1 MLSRLHR
8 RTEALDAACLR
19 ALGHPNDDSIRHEL
33 LSALEWDSSL
43 HPEHANHKIRD
54 LFEQVHDH
62 CVALSSRLRAEVD
75 GAGSAPRRAAE
86 IDHLRQRLADLA
98 HVLEARK
105 SSRAG

>member
-1 MLSRLHR
+1 MLSKLHR

-19 ALGHPNDDSIRHEL
+19 ALGHPNDDAIRHEL
-33 LSALEWDSSL
+33 LSALEWDRSL

-62 CVALSSRLRAEVD
+62 CMTLSNWLRAEVE
-75 GAGSAPRRAAE
+75 GADSAPRRTAE
-86 IDHLRQRLADLA
+86 IDHLRRRLADLA

-105 SSRAG
+105 ASRPG